1 MCDYSL
7 LHLESR
13 PAKVADKLT
22 CGPIMSDIGY
32 ASSTKGLFD
41 QADPNVAVCLI
52 PGTEVA
58 FARAPVK
65 FLGLKF
71 ARKPATATFRQI
83 NQDHLHM
90 HHDALE
96 FADGDVRLV
105 NDLEPGQKMAVL
117 QLPAKPATDKE
128 AADQKRLDVVA

>member
-1 MCDYSL
+1 M
-7 LHLESR
+7 HLVSR
-13 PAKVADKLT
+13 PAKVGDKLT
-22 CGPIMSDIGY
+22 CGDIMSDSGY
-32 ASSTKGLFD
+32 ISSTKGLFD
-41 QADPNVAVCLI
+41 KADPNVAVCLI

-58 FARAPVK
+58 FDRAPVK

-83 NQDHLHM
+83 NKDQTHT

-105 NDLEPGQKMAVL
+105 HDLEQGQKMKVL
-117 QLPAKPATDKE
+117 QLPAKPQTDKE